1 VEVDDDHR
9 RARPRVVDELV
20 HELPRR
26 LRDVEEERAEQVHDR
41 DRDAVP
47 RLHDGEPVT
56 GRPRAG
62 VRRADHGLAA
72 REILADPVAAVRVI
86 AERDDVCAGGEQLV
100 RELRRDAR
108 AVGDVL
114 AVDDADVGVELRAQ
128 GVQPFLDG
136 TPPGD
141 AEDVREKEES
151 QLRMSDAA
159 GRSSIETWFPASF
172 V

>member
-1 VEVDDDHR
+1 
-9 RARPRVVDELV
+9 
-20 HELPRR
+20 
-26 LRDVEEERAEQVHDR
+26 
-41 DRDAVP
+41 
-47 RLHDGEPVT
+47 
-56 GRPRAG
+56 
-62 VRRADHGLAA
+62 
-72 REILADPVAAVRVI
+72 VI